1 MSSTDPNS
9 LERSIN
15 AFIQKYEPWRPLLPL
30 KPDPQPIGPARGT
43 GFPKASAS
51 GGTGGG
57 IASPLTETSYSAR
70 TYHAA
75 MATSSDGLFAFA
87 ALVSIALQDA
97 NGASVVLNFAAPA

>member
-1 MSSTDPNS
+1 VSATDPNS

-43 GFPKASAS
+43 GYPKASAT
-51 GGTGGG
+51 GGSGG

-75 MATSSDGLFAFA
+75 MATSSDGLFSFA
-87 ALVSIALQDA
+87 ALASITLLDN
-97 NGASVVLNFAAPA
+97 NGASVTLNFAAPA